1 MIKESHHVRKSETVL
16 DYGFQVMDSGFQE
29 VDS

>member
-16 DYGFQVMDSGFQE
+16 DYRFQVMDSGLQG